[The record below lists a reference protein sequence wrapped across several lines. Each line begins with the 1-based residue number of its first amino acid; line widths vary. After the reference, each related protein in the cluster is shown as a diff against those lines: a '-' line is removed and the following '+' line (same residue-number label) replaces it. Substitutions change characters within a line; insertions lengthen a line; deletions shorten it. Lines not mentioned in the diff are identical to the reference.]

1 MTVQQLCS
9 PIYKTFDHK
18 VNTKVRNKDCST
30 LAVSEIIAE
39 LLQMLMT
46 SYWHKERTTF
56 LNAVTNQEIIQDVF
70 GVTTTDHTTDLSML
84 YPYQCENPFRIQKI
98 FTQSQS
104 QSSITM
110 FRKIMMG
117 MKLSA
122 DKLEEMTNQEDPNTI
137 IIWTS
142 NWGFANVSSLKFPD
156 TVNLHKR
163 QTKHHKLLTKQ
174 TEEVENEISVLKSHQ
189 AQHSRTCL

>member
-1 MTVQQLCS
+1 
-9 PIYKTFDHK
+9 
-18 VNTKVRNKDCST
+18 
-30 LAVSEIIAE
+30 
-39 LLQMLMT
+39 
-46 SYWHKERTTF
+46 
-56 LNAVTNQEIIQDVF
+56 
-70 GVTTTDHTTDLSML
+70 
-84 YPYQCENPFRIQKI
+84 
-98 FTQSQS
+98 
-104 QSSITM
+104 
-110 FRKIMMG
+110 MMG